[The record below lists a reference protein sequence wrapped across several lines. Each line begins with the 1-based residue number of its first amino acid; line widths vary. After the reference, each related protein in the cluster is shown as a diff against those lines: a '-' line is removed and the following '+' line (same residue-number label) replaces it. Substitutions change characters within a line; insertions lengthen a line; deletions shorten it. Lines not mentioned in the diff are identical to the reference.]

1 MRHPGKDGAAPA
13 GDDRKVSAPSAGR
26 YDRHVRDES
35 QRAVTDPERDASE
48 PEGYLAEHVRSA
60 LASDPRV
67 GELGVTVRIL
77 GARAF
82 LCGDV
87 ATPERRDAVAAVAA
101 EILTG
106 YELHNDVTVT
116 PVGGTPDRR
125 ADAVRIAA
133 VGDVHVGTDSAG
145 RLRPHL
151 ERLGDEAD
159 LLLLAGDLTRVGDP
173 EEAAVL
179 VEELRDT
186 VPAVPVVAVLGNHD
200 YHCGREKAVAG
211 LLEDAGVRV
220 LEGEGVV
227 VETAAG
233 RVGVA
238 GTKGFGGGFAGACG
252 SDFGEPLMKAFVGH
266 TRDAAE
272 RLEAA
277 LSGLDAAVRVA
288 LLHYAPTDTTLHGE
302 RLEIYPFLGSYL
314 LGEAVDRA
322 GADLAIHGHAHGG
335 TEHGSTDGGTPVR
348 NVAQPVLRRPYAVY
362 CFTPGGEA
370 SCVADAATVARR

>member
-1 MRHPGKDGAAPA
+1 M
-13 GDDRKVSAPSAGR
+13 
-26 YDRHVRDES
+26 
-35 QRAVTDPERDASE
+35 TDAERDAPE
-48 PEGYLAEHVRSA
+48 PEGYVAEHVRSA
-60 LASDPRV
+60 LAADPRA

-87 ATPERRDAVAAVAA
+87 ATPERRDAVATVAA
-101 EILTG
+101 EILDG
-106 YELHNDVTVT
+106 YEIHNDVTVT
-116 PVGGTPDRR
+116 PVDGPPERAVGT
-125 ADAVRIAA
+125 VRVAA

-151 ERLGDEAD
+151 ERLAGEAD

-179 VEELRDT
+179 VEELRGT
-186 VPAVPVVAVLGNHD
+186 PVPVLAVLGNHD
-200 YHCGREKAVAG
+200 YHCGQEKAVAG

-227 VETAAG
+227 VDTPAG
-233 RVGVA
+233 AVGVA
-238 GTKGFGGGFAGACG
+238 GAKGFGGGFAGACG

-266 TRDAAE
+266 TRDVAGQ
-272 RLEAA
+272 LEAA
-277 LSGLDAAVRVA
+277 LAGLDADVRVA

-322 GADLAIHGHAHGG
+322 GADVVVHGHAHGG
-335 TEHGSTDGGTPVR
+335 TEHGFTDGGTPVR

-362 CFTPGGEA
+362 CFSAAGES
-370 SCVADAATVARR
+370 SCVDGSAVAALR